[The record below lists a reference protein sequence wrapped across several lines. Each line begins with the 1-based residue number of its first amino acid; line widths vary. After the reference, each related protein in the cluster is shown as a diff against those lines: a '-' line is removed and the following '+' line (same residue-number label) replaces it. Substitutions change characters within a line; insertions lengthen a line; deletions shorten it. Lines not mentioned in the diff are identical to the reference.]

1 MNDQDIKN
9 TNEELNGE
17 IQLEGLSEKEVKE
30 LSTIMHRFMDAYHK
44 RAPECSEYEWLRSCY
59 QAELPEW
66 SDDQIEELTQE
77 TISSIEEYNKNLA
90 SAEKAA
96 KQGISSEKWF
106 ASKMEEAS
114 KGVAINEFGNYLA
127 KIDETL
133 LNANAQMMRTVT
145 TSAGDVS
152 QCFNL
157 DGFIA
162 EQQHVNTYNVNSALH
177 GGKLYAEVRVPE
189 PGEAYAKNSVDCV
202 LKNRETGQI
211 VQKYQVKYGANAQE
225 TIKLLKNGNY
235 NNQRILVPADQ
246 VADVQKAFPG
256 KTVTSV
262 MGDID
267 GISSNPLTKQQVKE
281 MQRET
286 QEGNV
291 IPEIDYN
298 TFQTKELALHIGKQA
313 GLAGLYSA
321 VVSTGFTLAGKALSG
336 EQIEADEVVETAII
350 TGADTTVKMAAAG
363 AVKVGAEKGIL
374 SILPPGTPMHK
385 IANIVCVGIENVKIL
400 GKIAKGELTL
410 KEGLDKIGRTSTAMY
425 AGLCYGLKGYK
436 VGALAFAWLPI
447 VGPVIGGVVGGMIGY
462 MAGSKVTETIYDGVK
477 KVGRAAKN
485 AVHKAWDG
493 VRATGRKVWSAVKST
508 GRALAGLF
516 RR

>member
-1 MNDQDIKN
+1 MNDQNIGN
-9 TNEELNGE
+9 MNEELNGE

-30 LSTIMHRFMDAYHK
+30 LSAIMNRFMAAYHK

-59 QAELPEW
+59 RAELPKW
-66 SDDQIEELTQE
+66 SDDQIEELTKE
-77 TISSIEEYNKNLA
+77 TISSIEEYNNNLA

-114 KGVAINEFGNYLA
+114 KGVAINEFGNHLA
-127 KIDETL
+127 TIDETL
-133 LNANAQMMRTVT
+133 MNANAQMMRTVT
-145 TSAGDVS
+145 TNAGDVS

-162 EQQHVNTYNVNSALH
+162 EQQHVNTYNAKSALH

-189 PGEAYAKNSVDCV
+189 PGETYAKNSVDCV

-225 TIKLLKNGNY
+225 TIKLLKHGNY

-246 VADVQKAFPG
+246 VAEVQKAFPG

-262 MGDID
+262 MGDVD

-281 MQRET
+281 MQRKT
-286 QEGNV
+286 QEESI

-321 VVSTGFTLAGKALSG
+321 AISTGFTLAGKALSG
-336 EQIEADEVVETAII
+336 ERIEADEVVETALI

-374 SILPPGTPMHK
+374 SIIPPGTQVHE
-385 IANIVCVGIENVKIL
+385 IANMVCVGIENVKIL

-425 AGLCYGLKGYK
+425 AGLCHGFEGAK
-436 VGALAFAWLPI
+436 VGAMALGWIPI
-447 VGPVIGGVVGGMIGY
+447 VGPMIGGMVGGMIGY
-462 MAGSKVTETIYDGVK
+462 MAGSKVTEAIYDGVK

-493 VRATGRKVWSAVKST
+493 VKATGRKVLNGIKSMGET
-508 GRALAGLF
+508 FARLL